1 MGKATSSRPR
11 NLRRALRDSAPPLSP
26 PRSSCSPPS
35 PPSPPSSFRKF
46 IRVPEKIENEGKER
60 RDDQEDR
67 SRSDALE
74 EVIIYL
80 TTRGLPTMND
90 SGTECVTV

>member
-35 PPSPPSSFRKF
+35 PPSSFRKF
-46 IRVPEKIENEGKER
+46 IRVPEKIEHEGNEG
-60 RDDQEDR
+60 RDDQDHR

-74 EVIIYL
+74 EVIISDHARSPNNRCY
-80 TTRGLPTMND
+80 TMIQGLNA
-90 SGTECVTV
+90 

>member
-35 PPSPPSSFRKF
+35 PPSPSSFRKF
-46 IRVPEKIENEGKER
+46 IRVPEKIENEGKEG
-60 RDDQEDR
+60 RDDQDDR
-67 SRSDALE
+67 SRSDALK
-74 EVIIYL
+74 EVIISDHA
-80 TTRGLPTMND
+80 RSPNNK
-90 SGTECVTV
+90 